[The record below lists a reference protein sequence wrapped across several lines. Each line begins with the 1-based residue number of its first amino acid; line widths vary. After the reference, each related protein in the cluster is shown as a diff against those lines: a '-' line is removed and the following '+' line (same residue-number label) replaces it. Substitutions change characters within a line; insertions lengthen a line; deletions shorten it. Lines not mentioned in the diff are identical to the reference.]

1 MLLRESGEQA
11 NQAYNVDAV
20 TQSDGD
26 AGVPHGD
33 YLRRLVEAT
42 IRGEWIS
49 LAQLRGDAE
58 AAGVGI
64 DGDAEGVV
72 VGKADAVNT
81 GAGRDGLSKVVHVER
96 VGRRRLKVIAHAAC
110 NPGGLIAGARRHIAR
125 CGARRGPCRGGVHRK
140 SQSA

>member
-58 AAGVGI
+58 AAMGTQQVVDALAVAAAFNGITRVADATGIPLDEEAAQATESMRQATGI
-64 DGDAEGVV
+64 DQFAYH
-72 VGKADAVNT
+72 
-81 GAGRDGLSKVVHVER
+81 S
-96 VGRRRLKVIAHAAC
+96 
-110 NPGGLIAGARRHIAR
+110 
-125 CGARRGPCRGGVHRK
+125 K
-140 SQSA
+140 SQRYD